1 MRCAEQKPSVSQSLS
16 CCPVLVQDAALEK
29 ARAGEGRDVEHV
41 ALFDDQT
48 LQAQEAAKPARK
60 RSRRGSKA

>member
-1 MRCAEQKPSVSQSLS
+1 
-16 CCPVLVQDAALEK
+16 VLVQDAALEK

>member
-1 MRCAEQKPSVSQSLS
+1 MQGAGLMPCVMQFFS
-16 CCPVLVQDAALEK
+16 CFRVLLQDAALEK